1 MTCAVL
7 LSLLLVL
14 QLVTGFQ
21 NAPTN
26 PRDTTI
32 TIPSTAQSGPSDAQF
47 AFHDEQLDAPELAL
61 VNATAWQWWYYDV
74 VSLDQTS
81 SFVMAFFSTP
91 STAFPL
97 LPPGLGSMDVVGIWG
112 TFPNGTAFTNYVP
125 ADEVIITLNQDGS
138 SGSWQGSGVEWVGN
152 GSSYVV
158 TFNSAGLGVTGTL
171 SLQSVCRAARRNI
184 LSRLLLFR

>member
-1 MTCAVL
+1 MASAVL
-7 LSLLLVL
+7 LSLLFIL
-14 QLVTGFQ
+14 QQVTGFP
-21 NAPTN
+21 NAPIK

-32 TIPSTAQSGPSDAQF
+32 TIPSTTQSGPSNPQF
-47 AFHDEQLDAPELAL
+47 AFHDEELDAPELAL

-74 VSLDQTS
+74 VAPDQTT
-81 SFVMAFFSTP
+81 SFVMAFFSSP

-125 ADEVIITLNQDGS
+125 ADEVIITLDQDDS
-138 SGSWQGSGVEWVGN
+138 SGSWQGSGVEWSGA

-158 TFNSAGLGVTGTL
+158 TFDSVGLGVHGTL
-171 SLQSVCRAARRNI
+171 SLQSVC
-184 LSRLLLFR
+184 SCTS